1 VKCIV
6 DVFSQRRRSI
16 CHSSKVRLEP
26 IHSMGNVMSDEEAE
40 KEFLEEGFDL
50 ESPDADQKI
59 NYGTSAPNCQPQ
71 HTQREV
77 GQEVVMEDTDDG
89 DGRHLKHDRASST
102 VSEGSQQEPENKRLH
117 STAEQAAAAQ
127 QNPKKM
133 SYIQMAKLGYQEL
146 INAIIRPP
154 RADYK
159 VSEQS
164 RSDYLPVA

>member
-1 VKCIV
+1 
-6 DVFSQRRRSI
+6 
-16 CHSSKVRLEP
+16 
-26 IHSMGNVMSDEEAE
+26 MSDEEAE

-50 ESPDADQKI
+50 ESPEADQKI
-59 NYGTSAPNCQPQ
+59 NYGTAAPNCQPQ

-77 GQEVVMEDTDDG
+77 TQPPEVGQEVVMQENSDG
-89 DGRHLKHDRASST
+89 DDRKLKHNRESSST

-117 STAEQAAAAQ
+117 STAEQTAAAQ

-159 VSEQS
+159 VSDQS
-164 RSDYLPVA
+164 DLTII